1 MGGELGGPMVS
12 PGDVFCDQQGNHQAK
27 HLPQSAAVSQEPLSA
42 NEIEINQR

>member
-1 MGGELGGPMVS
+1 MGGELGGPTVS